1 MSHNN
6 KQQNNKQKK
15 KQKKIP
21 EHLAAKRRARKRL
34 VQALYQWQL
43 NESPAQD
50 IISQFLTE
58 QDMGKVDQTFFQHTL
73 RGVIAN
79 MDEIKSQIE
88 PLMER
93 STYAVGEVEKAIM
106 MIAVY
111 EFKNHPE
118 TPYKVILNEAIE
130 LAKQYGGDGAHTF
143 INGTLHKASKQFRPL
158 EH

>member
-1 MSHNN
+1 MS
-6 KQQNNKQKK
+6 

-43 NESPAQD
+43 NKSPVKS
-50 IISQFLTE
+50 IINQFLTE
-58 QDMGKVDQTFFQHTL
+58 QDMGKVDQLFFQQTL
-73 RGVIAN
+73 HGIIDS
-79 MDEIKSQIE
+79 MEEIQAEIT

-93 STYAVGEVEKAIM
+93 SSYAVGEVEKAIM
-106 MIAVY
+106 MIGVY
-111 EFKNHPE
+111 EFKNHIE

-143 INGTLHKASKQFRPL
+143 INGTLHKASKKLRPL